1 MAQCTTNQDSM
12 KQRCAEKSAI
22 TPVLVGTLARM
33 RGMDM
38 RDGEQNSKGQAI
50 GILLLIVNQEVAAE
64 KIAGT
69 GLL

>member
-1 MAQCTTNQDSM
+1 M
-12 KQRCAEKSAI
+12 K
-22 TPVLVGTLARM
+22 
-33 RGMDM
+33 GMDM
-38 RDGEQNSKGQAI
+38 RDGEHSSKGQAI

>member
-1 MAQCTTNQDSM
+1 MGDS
-12 KQRCAEKSAI
+12 
-22 TPVLVGTLARM
+22 
-33 RGMDM
+33 
-38 RDGEQNSKGQAI
+38 SKGQII